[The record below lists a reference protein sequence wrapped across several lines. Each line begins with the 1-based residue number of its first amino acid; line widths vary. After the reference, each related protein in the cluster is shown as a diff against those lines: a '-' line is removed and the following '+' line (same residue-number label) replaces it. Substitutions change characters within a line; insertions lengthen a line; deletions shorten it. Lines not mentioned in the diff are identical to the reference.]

1 MDGFADGFAVF
12 GLFSVRRRWIY
23 RSVEASKFMATC
35 YSSLPSSF
43 GKSSLWGICFK
54 CLGCLKFLYIL
65 FNLVVGENVEW
76 QPLAWNTSISSC
88 QEKKTTQVAS
98 LAEMHLT
105 SHGMIHFWMLP
116 WDFPWVGRKFPR
128 TTSIH
133 KFSFLFRGSP
143 ASNMSD
149 ISKYL
154 SRGWCG
160 LWIQNNE

>member
-1 MDGFADGFAVF
+1 MVLQFF

-43 GKSSLWGICFK
+43 GKSSHWGICFK
-54 CLGCLKFLYIL
+54 CLGCLKFINIY
-65 FNLVVGENVEW
+65 
-76 QPLAWNTSISSC
+76 SSTWWL
-88 QEKKTTQVAS
+88 EKMLNETNPTQVAS
-98 LAEMHLT
+98 FAEMHLT
-105 SHGMIHFWMLP
+105 SHEIIHFWTTM
-116 WDFPWVGRKFPR
+116 

-143 ASNMSD
+143 ASNMND

-160 LWIQNNE
+160 LWT